1 MVRGAGTLSRVR
13 KLWEDSARMVTEG
26 ETSVELPFGHLP
38 AAIPVKNTSYELLNS
53 TFLQTR
59 IPNFYSH
66 FKEKKQKTSINVDF
80 SHAYLREWSCV
91 IFKHLWHSKVWQF
104 VNQT

>member
-59 IPNFYSH
+59 IANFYSH
-66 FKEKKQKTSINVDF
+66 FKEKKTKNLHQCGLF
-80 SHAYLREWSCV
+80 SCLFERMELCH
-91 IFKHLWHSKVWQF
+91 F
-104 VNQT
+104 

>member
-13 KLWEDSARMVTEG
+13 KLREDSARMVAEG
-26 ETSVELPFGHLP
+26 ETLVELPFSHLP

-66 FKEKKQKTSINVDF
+66 FKRKKKPPSMWTFLMLI
-80 SHAYLREWSCV
+80 
-91 IFKHLWHSKVWQF
+91 
-104 VNQT
+104 